1 MEPSRFPNRLK
12 KYSESLGF
20 TQKEVSHILS
30 LAHSGNISRWEK
42 GYVLPSLI
50 HLSQLSIQYKTPIDH
65 LYNELW
71 NLLESEIETKNLSL
85 EKEHFIS
92 TLNKNMT

>member
-12 KYSESLGF
+12 KFRESLGY
-20 TQKEVSHILS
+20 TQKEVSQILS

-50 HLSQLSIQYKTPIDH
+50 HLSQLSILYKTPISH

-85 EKEHFIS
+85 EKEHFI
-92 TLNKNMT
+92 TQLKNK